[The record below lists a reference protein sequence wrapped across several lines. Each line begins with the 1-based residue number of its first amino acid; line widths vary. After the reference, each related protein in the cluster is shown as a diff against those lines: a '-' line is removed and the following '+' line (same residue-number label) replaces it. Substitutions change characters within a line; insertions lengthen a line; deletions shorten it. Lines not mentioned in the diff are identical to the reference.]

1 MKIAKYIDHTLL
13 KAYASDKEI
22 EILCREAM
30 QYGFASVCVN
40 PFWVSSAAKIL
51 RGSNVKVCTVIG
63 FPLGYNK
70 RHVKAYETAVALQD
84 GAREF
89 DMVMNIGALKS
100 RLFDEVQIDI
110 ETVRRA
116 ARENILKVII
126 ETFYLTEEEKVK
138 ACQIAAAAGAD
149 FVKTSTG
156 FSGKG
161 ATEEDVR
168 LMKQASGVK
177 VKAAGGIQTKE
188 DMFKMIDAGADR
200 IGTSCGAQIIS
211 SLETHIGAGV

>member
-13 KAYASDKEI
+13 KAYASEKEI
-22 EILCREAM
+22 EILCKEAI
-30 QYGFASVCVN
+30 QHGFASVCVN
-40 PFWVSSAAKIL
+40 PFWVSFAANIL
-51 RGSNVKVCTVIG
+51 RDSDVKVCTVIG
-63 FPLGYNK
+63 FPLGANM

-84 GAREF
+84 GAAEF
-89 DMVMNIGALKS
+89 DMVVNIGALKS
-100 RLFDEVQIDI
+100 GLFSDVQIDI

-126 ETFYLTEEEKVK
+126 ETFYLTEEEKIK

-161 ATEEDVR
+161 ATEEDVK
-168 LMKQASGVK
+168 LMKQASAIK
-177 VKAAGGIQTKE
+177 VKAAGEIKTKE
-188 DMFKMIDAGADR
+188 DIFKMINAGADR
-200 IGTSCGAQIIS
+200 IGTSCGVQIVS
-211 SLETHIGAGV
+211 SLETHIAAEV